1 MALDAEGR
9 RRTWAQ
15 LMRSADLGSVSITK
29 ADLRAA
35 VDATDDWIEANS
47 ASYNQ
52 ALPQPARSSLTADQ
66 KTLVFVYVALRRRG
80 LLTAEED

>member
-15 LMRSADLGSVSITK
+15 LMRSADLGSISITK

-80 LLTAEED
+80 LLIAEED